1 MSFDTHRLDAH
12 NGHSP
17 LGSYQVTDGH
27 ASAVVRLQQ
36 GAGKGLYRPTF
47 MGPREVSMAELDIFE
62 VMFSTR
68 SMRRLKPD
76 PVPDDVVYKILD
88 AGIRAPSGGNT
99 QHWRFLVVK
108 DPQVKQQ
115 VQHIY
120 QKGWSEVQEMYRNRT
135 APTHMEEG
143 KFRRLLDTAA
153 YLAEHLAEVPI
164 LLFACLKERPM
175 PAHLAAKLSR
185 LSGSS
190 IYPAVQ
196 NMLLAC
202 RALGLGATLTTVCSL
217 HEDEL
222 RPILNLPED
231 ITTYALLPIGYPLGR
246 FGPVQR
252 VAVEEVTCV
261 DQWGAAL
268 KRPM

>member
-1 MSFDTHRLDAH
+1 MTES
-12 NGHSP
+12 
-17 LGSYQVTDGH
+17 
-27 ASAVVRLQQ
+27 
-36 GAGKGLYRPTF
+36 GL
-47 MGPREVSMAELDIFE
+47 FE
-62 VMFSTR
+62 VIFSTR

-76 PVPDDVVYKILD
+76 PVPDEVIYKILD

-99 QHWRFLVVK
+99 QHWRFVVVQ

-115 VQHIY
+115 VQQVY
-120 QKGWSEVQEMYRNRT
+120 QKGWNEVQAMYQNRS

-143 KFRRLLDTAA
+143 KFRRLLGAAA
-153 YLAEHLAEVPI
+153 YLAEHLAEVPV

-175 PAHLAAKLSR
+175 PPQLAAKLAR

-196 NMLLAC
+196 NMLLTC

-217 HEDEL
+217 YEDETRAVL
-222 RPILNLPED
+222 HLPND
-231 ITTYALLPIGYPLGR
+231 IATYALLPIGYPQGK

-252 VAVEEVTCV
+252 MAVEEVTCV
-261 DQWGAAL
+261 DRWGTAFG
-268 KRPM
+268 KPK

>member
-1 MSFDTHRLDAH
+1 
-12 NGHSP
+12 
-17 LGSYQVTDGH
+17 
-27 ASAVVRLQQ
+27 
-36 GAGKGLYRPTF
+36 
-47 MGPREVSMAELDIFE
+47 MAERELFDVI
-62 VMFSTR
+62 FSTR
-68 SMRRLKPD
+68 SMRRLRSD
-76 PVPDDVVYKILD
+76 PVPDEIIYKILD

-99 QHWRFLVVK
+99 QHWRFVVVK

-115 VQHIY
+115 VQQIY
-120 QKGWSEVQEMYRNRT
+120 QKGWSEVQAMYRNRT
-135 APTHMEEG
+135 APAHMEEG

-153 YLAEHLAEVPI
+153 HLAEHLAEAPV

-175 PAHLAAKLSR
+175 PPQLAAKLAR

-217 HEDEL
+217 YDDEL
-222 RPILNLPED
+222 RAVLHLPSD
-231 ITTYALLPIGYPLGR
+231 ISTYALLPIGYPQGK
-246 FGPVQR
+246 FGPVKR

-261 DQWGAAL
+261 DRWGTAFT
-268 KRPM
+268 RPA

>member
-1 MSFDTHRLDAH
+1 
-12 NGHSP
+12 
-17 LGSYQVTDGH
+17 
-27 ASAVVRLQQ
+27 
-36 GAGKGLYRPTF
+36 
-47 MGPREVSMAELDIFE
+47 MAEPGIFE

-76 PVPDDVVYKILD
+76 PVPDAVIYKVVD
-88 AGIRAPSGGNT
+88 AGIRAPSGGNN

-115 VQHIY
+115 VQQVY
-120 QKGWSEVQEMYRNRT
+120 QKGWGEVQAMYRGRT
-135 APTHMEEG
+135 APEHMAEG

-153 YLAEHLAEVPI
+153 YLAEHLAAAPV

-175 PAHLAAKLSR
+175 PAPLAAKLAR

-196 NMLLAC
+196 NILLAC
-202 RALGLGATLTTVCSL
+202 RALGLGATLTTVSSL
-217 HEDEL
+217 YEDEI
-222 RPILNLPED
+222 RTILHLPAD
-231 ITTYALLPIGYPLGR
+231 ISTYALLPIGYPQGK

-252 VAVEEVTCV
+252 MAAEEVTCV
-261 DQWGAAL
+261 DRWGTAFAKPL
-268 KRPM
+268 

>member
-1 MSFDTHRLDAH
+1 
-12 NGHSP
+12 
-17 LGSYQVTDGH
+17 
-27 ASAVVRLQQ
+27 
-36 GAGKGLYRPTF
+36 
-47 MGPREVSMAELDIFE
+47 MAESELFD

-68 SMRRLKPD
+68 SMRRLKSD
-76 PVPDDVVYKILD
+76 PVPDEIIYKILD

-99 QHWRFLVVK
+99 QHWRFVVVK

-115 VQHIY
+115 VQQIY
-120 QKGWSEVQEMYRNRT
+120 QKGWSEVQAMYRNRT

-153 YLAEHLAEVPI
+153 HLAEHLAEVPV

-175 PAHLAAKLSR
+175 PPELAAKLAR

-217 HEDEL
+217 YDDEIRAVL
-222 RPILNLPED
+222 HLPSD
-231 ITTYALLPIGYPLGR
+231 MSTYALLPIGYPQGK
-246 FGPVQR
+246 FGPVKR
-252 VAVEEVTCV
+252 MAVEEVTCV
-261 DQWGAAL
+261 DRWGTAL
-268 KRPM
+268 TRSA

>member
-1 MSFDTHRLDAH
+1 
-12 NGHSP
+12 
-17 LGSYQVTDGH
+17 
-27 ASAVVRLQQ
+27 
-36 GAGKGLYRPTF
+36 
-47 MGPREVSMAELDIFE
+47 MAELDMFE

-76 PVPDDVVYKILD
+76 PVPDEVMYKILD

-99 QHWRFLVVK
+99 QHWRFIVVK

-115 VQHIY
+115 VQQVY
-120 QKGWSEVQEMYRNRT
+120 QKGWNEVQAMYRNRS
-135 APTHMEEG
+135 APEHMEEA
-143 KFRRLLDTAA
+143 KFRRLMGAA
-153 YLAEHLAEVPI
+153 AHLAEHLAEVPV

-175 PAHLAAKLSR
+175 PAPLAAKLAR

-202 RALGLGATLTTVCSL
+202 RALDLGATLTTVCSL
-217 HEDEL
+217 YDDEL
-222 RPILNLPED
+222 RPILHLPD
-231 ITTYALLPIGYPLGR
+231 DVSTYALLPIGYPQGK

-252 VAVEEVTCV
+252 VAVEQVTCV
-261 DQWGAAL
+261 DRWGAPL
-268 KRPM
+268 KRPG